1 MGLLVLHSAHFS
13 RIFKA
18 LMGTTCSLRW
28 RDEGEREIVWTV
40 SPSHPIARGVGEYFV
55 LDAHEMYGE
64 FFDIPQPDELIFI
77 SSFAGGEVFR
87 SGCCFTRGH
96 GRIFYFSP
104 GHEWYPIY
112 HRPDIQLVLANAVRW
127 AAETAPAGPR
137 TIPEPREVPSPLSG
151 PD

>member
-1 MGLLVLHSAHFS
+1 MLDLHTGHFT

-40 SPSHPIARGVGEYFV
+40 SPNHPIARGVGEFFV
-55 LDAHEMYGE
+55 IDQHEMYGE

-87 SGCCFTRGH
+87 SGCCFTRGR

-112 HRPDIQLVLANAVRW
+112 YQPEVQMVLANAVRW
-127 AAETAPAGPR
+127 AAENAVGGVRAV
-137 TIPEPREVPSPLSG
+137 PEPREVPSSSG
-151 PD
+151 HTLQ